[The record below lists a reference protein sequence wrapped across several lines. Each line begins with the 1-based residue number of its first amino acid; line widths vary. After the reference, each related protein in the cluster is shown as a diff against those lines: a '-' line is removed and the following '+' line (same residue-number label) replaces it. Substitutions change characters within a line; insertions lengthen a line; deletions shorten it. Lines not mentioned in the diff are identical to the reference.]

1 MLFVSALM
9 RLLSLLLLLASDLF
23 AQEGIPLDAPK
34 KQRDE
39 DLAILAA
46 ASSGKL
52 AELQQPSVAPGDGV
66 TSLHILIVYEEYKS
80 ARNPSPASHS
90 IFA

>member
-1 MLFVSALM
+1 MLFVSAL
-9 RLLSLLLLLASDLF
+9 RLLSLLLLLASEFF

-39 DLAILAA
+39 DMAILAA

-52 AELQQPSVAPGDGV
+52 AELQQAICRHRRWCV
-66 TSLHILIVYEEYKS
+66 TSLLQFDRSVYEEYKS
-80 ARNPSPASHS
+80 VRNPSLASH
-90 IFA
+90 

>member
-1 MLFVSALM
+1 MLFVSAL
-9 RLLSLLLLLASDLF
+9 RLLSLLLLLASDVF

-52 AELQQPSVAPGDGV
+52 AELQQAIYAGADLEARDGDG
-66 TSLHILIVYEEYKS
+66 
-80 ARNPSPASHS
+80 
-90 IFA
+90 